1 MAVASRFTKP
11 GLPRF
16 LAEPSRCRHSRDG
29 GLRAQRFFVAA
40 SFSRFDA
47 VYPPAVDSLRK
58 HQVRFNPRF
67 YIIGLVFLI
76 FDIET
81 VFIFPWAVI
90 LKGAGPF
97 VLVEMVIFLA
107 ILVVGLAYVWGK
119 RDLEWIKLPT
129 RWQ

>member
-1 MAVASRFTKP
+1 MNSVYCHVCLSTFVPVNVKI
-11 GLPRF
+11 LPF
-16 LAEPSRCRHSRDG
+16 IAYV
-29 GLRAQRFFVAA
+29 FV
-40 SFSRFDA
+40 
-47 VYPPAVDSLRK
+47 
-58 HQVRFNPRF
+58 
-67 YIIGLVFLI
+67 I

-107 ILVVGLAYVWGK
+107 ILVVGLAYAWGK
-119 RDLEWIKLPT
+119 RDLEWITLPT